1 MPATDKGQVFVM
13 ARTKDFDE
21 QVVLKKAIQLFS
33 RKGYAATSMQEV
45 VDALGIS
52 RSSLYDTFGDKHQ
65 LYLQALK
72 AYQQENTL
80 ELERQLVEATSM
92 KAAIRDLLEATVKGL
107 LQDRQQKGCLL
118 TNAGVEL
125 AAQDKAVR
133 VLVCQG
139 EQQLERL
146 LLHAL
151 KRGQAS
157 GEIPSAQSA
166 QSLAR
171 FLSNT
176 IKGFQVTVKSNTNP
190 AFFAD
195 IIKVALRVLD

>member
-1 MPATDKGQVFVM
+1 MAQGQSFVIM

-21 QVVLKKAIQLFS
+21 QAVLKKAIQLFS
-33 RKGYAATSMQEV
+33 RRGYAATSMQEV

-72 AYQQENTL
+72 AYKQEST
-80 ELERQLVEATSM
+80 RQLAIQMSEAKSM

-133 VLVCQG
+133 ALVCQG
-139 EQQLERL
+139 EQDMEEL
-146 LLHAL
+146 LLQAL

-157 GEIPSAQSA
+157 GEISSAQSA

-176 IKGFQVTVKSNTNP
+176 IKGFQVAVKSNTDP
-190 AFFAD
+190 SFFAD
-195 IIKVALRVLD
+195 IIEVSLRALD